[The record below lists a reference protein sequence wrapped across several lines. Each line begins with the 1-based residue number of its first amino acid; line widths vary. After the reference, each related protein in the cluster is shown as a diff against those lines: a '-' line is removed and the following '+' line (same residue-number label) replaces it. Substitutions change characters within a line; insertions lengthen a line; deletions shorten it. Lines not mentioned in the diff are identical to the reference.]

1 MNLVME
7 KRNIRIM
14 KEYNPFFYNLMRAG
28 IIDKITAI
36 KAEKFVILENI
47 PYVMA
52 KKINLITDMEIIKMI
67 NASGEEI
74 PEFFFVKRGDDKT
87 LNNFY
92 TPETIHIKIPSQE
105 PEVSIQTEEVETV
118 KEHSPVFVIK
128 DNEEISEE
136 KIEESNAVDIQDF
149 ISSTIEESE
158 ENLSK
163 SASIEEIKEE
173 LVVEEALSEEHEIS
187 NKSIMT
193 SGYIQ
198 VVGEEDASEIESET
212 ITTDLEDSEPI
223 EISINQDVNNVEEQ
237 AVKFTTTTA
246 STINEPIKIAVPI
259 NFKGYNGK
267 NKKKKKY

>member
-1 MNLVME
+1 ME

-28 IIDKITAI
+28 IIDKMTAI

-47 PYVMA
+47 PYIMA

-67 NASGEEI
+67 NTDDGET

-87 LNNFY
+87 LNNLY
-92 TPETIHIKIPSQE
+92 TPETIHVEIASQE
-105 PEVSIQTEEVETV
+105 PEVSMQTEEAKTVE
-118 KEHSPVFVIK
+118 EPSPVFVTE

-136 KIEESNAVDIQDF
+136 KVEESNVVDIQDF
-149 ISSTIEESE
+149 ASSTIEESE
-158 ENLSK
+158 ENLLK
-163 SASIEEIKEE
+163 SVPIEEIKEE
-173 LVVEEALSEEHEIS
+173 LAVEEASSEEHEIS
-187 NKSIMT
+187 NEPIMT

-198 VVGEEDASEIESET
+198 VVGEEDTSEIESET

-223 EISINQDVNNVEEQ
+223 EISTNQDVNNVKEQ
-237 AVKFTTTTA
+237 TVEFTTTTA
-246 STINEPIKIAVPI
+246 STINEPIKITVPI

-267 NKKKKKY
+267 NKKKKKH

>member
-1 MNLVME
+1 MNLIME
-7 KRNIRIM
+7 KRNIKIM

-28 IIDKITAI
+28 IIDKMTGI

-67 NASGEEI
+67 NADGGET
-74 PEFFFVKRGDDKT
+74 PGFFFVKRGDDKT
-87 LNNFY
+87 LNNLY
-92 TPETIHIKIPSQE
+92 TPETIHVEIASQKQ
-105 PEVSIQTEEVETV
+105 EVSIQTKESKTVEEP
-118 KEHSPVFVIK
+118 SPVFVAE

-136 KIEESNAVDIQDF
+136 KVEEPNVVDIQDF

-158 ENLSK
+158 ENLSE
-163 SASIEEIKEE
+163 SAPIEEIKEE
-173 LVVEEALSEEHEIS
+173 LVVEESSSEEHKIS
-187 NKSIMT
+187 NEPIMT

-198 VVGEEDASEIESET
+198 VVREEDTSEIESET

-223 EISINQDVNNVEEQ
+223 EISINQDVNNVEKQ
-237 AVKFTTTTA
+237 AVESTTTTA
-246 STINEPIKIAVPI
+246 STINEPIKITAPT

-267 NKKKKKY
+267 NKKKKKH